1 MGGDFF
7 SIEVIKLKKIFFTDI
22 DGTLLND
29 KKELTPE
36 TRKVI
41 EKISEAG
48 HYMVLA
54 SGRPMM
60 SVMEVGE
67 QLGIPDNNLYY
78 IGSNGGI
85 VVEAAT
91 GHVIMEKRLELK
103 DVEYI
108 FDVCEW
114 VFIYILILIVQLYLR
129 GRQRS
134 WIFIRRLFICLRFW

>member
-91 GHVIMEKRLELK
+91 SHVIMEKRLELK

-108 FDVCEW
+108 FDVCE
-114 VFIYILILIVQLYLR
+114 
-129 GRQRS
+129 
-134 WIFIRRLFICLRFW
+134 